1 MTGYLRAVLIVLAI
15 VVGTLLTLHVVA
27 PSWMASVA
35 HHIHGR

>member
-1 MTGYLRAVLIVLAI
+1 VSGYLRAVLIVLAI
-15 VVGTLLTLHVVA
+15 VVGGLLTLHAVA